1 MKALS
6 KIKQLKDLTEKID
19 EIEQRRSIN
28 KNNNKFILDYN
39 VDGLLV
45 ADKNLS
51 IEFCN
56 PALLKLLNYKP
67 EELAGTKD
75 VVLVEMREG
84 DDPEGFLAGLVHGIP
99 DRGRE
104 VYPLVE
110 GVFLVAHVRVIHQDD
125 LIVRKLNEGRVSIPS
140 REELHVCRHLQG
152 SSPPRHIG

>member
-1 MKALS
+1 MP
-6 KIKQLKDLTEKID
+6 
-19 EIEQRRSIN
+19 
-28 KNNNKFILDYN
+28 
-39 VDGLLV
+39 GLLPDDAGVVVESNLRQDARGHPEFVDPHAVV
-45 ADKNLS
+45 ALIRS
-51 IEFCN
+51 RVFE
-56 PALLKLLNYKP
+56 P

-152 SSPPRHIG
+152 SSPPRRIG